1 MTARSTARRSA
12 AAEADPADGR
22 DETFDERMDRN
33 WNEMLQE
40 LRVTQTGNQILTGF
54 LLAIAFQNRF
64 GELDRFQ
71 HNIYLALV
79 LAAVL
84 TTVLGLAPVNL
95 HRVLFRQH
103 AKELVVDVAHVLL
116 RLTLGG
122 VGVVLVGTVLLIF
135 DVVVDR
141 RSAVIAA
148 AATGVVLTAI
158 AVLPQVL
165 RRVATGRGRKGGSAD
180 VGQEEA
186 RAERDRRR
194 GGSEDPLSRVV

>member
-1 MTARSTARRSA
+1 MTAGSTARRSA
-12 AAEADPADGR
+12 EDEADPADGR
-22 DETFDERMDRN
+22 NETLDERMDRN

-40 LRVTQTGNQILTGF
+40 LRVTQTGTQILTGF
-54 LLAIAFQNRF
+54 LLAIAFQSRF

-71 HNIYLALV
+71 QLIYLVLV

-84 TTVLGLAPVNL
+84 TTILGLAPVNL

-103 AKELVVDVAHVLL
+103 AKKLVVDVAHVLL

-141 RSAVIAA
+141 RSAVIA
-148 AATGVVLTAI
+148 TGVVLTAI
-158 AVLPQVL
+158 AVLPHVL
-165 RRVATGRGRKGGSAD
+165 RRIRPDEDGRKA
-180 VGQEEA
+180 
-186 RAERDRRR
+186 
-194 GGSEDPLSRVV
+194 

>member
-1 MTARSTARRSA
+1 MTARSTERRSGGA
-12 AAEADPADGR
+12 AADPADGR
-22 DETFDERMDRN
+22 DETVDERMDRK

-40 LRVTQTGNQILTGF
+40 LRVTQTGTQILTGF

-64 GELDRFQ
+64 TELDQFQ
-71 HNIYLALV
+71 QSIYLGLV

-84 TTVLGLAPVNL
+84 TTALGLAPVNL

-103 AKELVVDVAHVLL
+103 AKQLVVSVAHVLL

-135 DVVVDR
+135 DVVLDR
-141 RSAVIAA
+141 RSAMIAA

-158 AVLPQVL
+158 AVLPHVL
-165 RRVATGRGRKGGSAD
+165 RRMRPDEDGGA
-180 VGQEEA
+180 
-186 RAERDRRR
+186 
-194 GGSEDPLSRVV
+194 

>member
-1 MTARSTARRSA
+1 MTGRSTARRSGGA
-12 AAEADPADGR
+12 DADPADGR
-22 DETFDERMDRN
+22 NETVDERMDRN

-40 LRVTQTGNQILTGF
+40 LRVTQTGTQILTGF

-64 GELDRFQ
+64 SELDRFQ
-71 HNIYLALV
+71 TSIYLGLV

-84 TTVLGLAPVNL
+84 TTILGLAPVNL

-103 AKELVVDVAHVLL
+103 AKQLVVSVAHVLL

-135 DVVVDR
+135 DVVLDR

-148 AATGVVLTAI
+148 AGTGVVLTAI
-158 AVLPQVL
+158 AVLPHVL
-165 RRVATGRGRKGGSAD
+165 RRIRPDENGG
-180 VGQEEA
+180 EA
-186 RAERDRRR
+186 
-194 GGSEDPLSRVV
+194 

>member
-1 MTARSTARRSA
+1 
-12 AAEADPADGR
+12 
-22 DETFDERMDRN
+22 MDRN

-40 LRVTQTGNQILTGF
+40 LRVTQTGTQILTGF

-64 GELDRFQ
+64 TELDRFQ
-71 HNIYLALV
+71 QNIYLGLV

-84 TTVLGLAPVNL
+84 TTTLGLAPVNL

-103 AKELVVDVAHVLL
+103 AKQMVVSVAHVLL

-135 DVVVDR
+135 DVVLDR
-141 RSAVIAA
+141 RSAVVAA

-158 AVLPQVL
+158 AVLPRVL
-165 RRVATGRGRKGGSAD
+165 QRIRPDEDGGKA
-180 VGQEEA
+180 
-186 RAERDRRR
+186 
-194 GGSEDPLSRVV
+194 

>member
-1 MTARSTARRSA
+1 MTARSNARRSA
-12 AAEADPADGR
+12 EADADPADGR
-22 DETFDERMDRN
+22 NETVDERMDRN

-40 LRVTQTGNQILTGF
+40 LRVTQTGTQILTGF

-64 GELDRFQ
+64 ADLDRFQ
-71 HNIYLALV
+71 HGVYLGLV

-84 TTVLGLAPVNL
+84 TTILGLAPVNL

-103 AKELVVDVAHVLL
+103 AKKLVVDVAHVLL

-122 VGVVLVGTVLLIF
+122 VGLVLVGTVLLIF
-135 DVVVDR
+135 DVVLDR

-148 AATGVVLTAI
+148 AVTGVVLTAI

-165 RRVATGRGRKGGSAD
+165 RRIRPDENGGK
-180 VGQEEA
+180 
-186 RAERDRRR
+186 
-194 GGSEDPLSRVV
+194 P

>member
-1 MTARSTARRSA
+1 MTARAARQDA
-12 AAEADPADGR
+12 VADAGPADGR
-22 DETFDERMDRN
+22 NETVDERMDRN

-40 LRVTQTGNQILTGF
+40 LRVTQTGTQILTGF

-64 GELDRFQ
+64 SELDRFQ
-71 HNIYLALV
+71 QGVYLTLV

-84 TTVLGLAPVNL
+84 TTTLGLAPVNL

-103 AKELVVDVAHVLL
+103 AKQLVVSVAHILL

-122 VGVVLVGTVLLIF
+122 VGLVLVGTVLLIF
-135 DVVVDR
+135 DVVLDR

-158 AVLPQVL
+158 AVLPHVL
-165 RRVATGRGRKGGSAD
+165 RRVRPRDEDGRK
-180 VGQEEA
+180 V
-186 RAERDRRR
+186 
-194 GGSEDPLSRVV
+194 